1 MEGANAVV
9 DLIESV
15 EEGVD
20 SAGVTRAQGP
30 EGSKLLSVRFAE
42 GHIGLLDLAEPRAA
56 VWASV
61 LRSLNEHGA
70 PAYVEIDPRTAMI
83 VELLQPK
90 LQPVGEI
97 RPLDKG
103 PDLEVQLLKSHARHV
118 LRREHPR
125 FQELLK
131 LLRSAQGKETEL
143 WVTDTLNTHEI
154 IDVRPSRVARE

>member
-1 MEGANAVV
+1 MEDTNAVV

-15 EEGVD
+15 EEGAERV
-20 SAGVTRAQGP
+20 GVTRAERP
-30 EGSKLLSVRFAE
+30 EEGRLLSVRFAE
-42 GHIGLLDLAEPRAA
+42 GRIGLLDLAEPRAA

-83 VELLQPK
+83 VKLLQPK

-103 PDLEVQLLKSHARHV
+103 PDLQVQLLKSHARHV
-118 LRREHPR
+118 LRREHPH
-125 FQELLK
+125 FQKLLK
-131 LLRSAQGKETEL
+131 LLRSAQGEGTEL
-143 WVTDTLNTHEI
+143 WVTETLNTHEI
-154 IDVRPSRVARE
+154 VDVRPSRLARE